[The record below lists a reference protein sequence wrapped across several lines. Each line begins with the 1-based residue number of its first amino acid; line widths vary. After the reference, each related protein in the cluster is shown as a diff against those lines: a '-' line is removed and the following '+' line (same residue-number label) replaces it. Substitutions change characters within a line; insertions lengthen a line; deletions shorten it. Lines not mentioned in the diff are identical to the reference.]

1 MTTNISIAGKISAIL
16 NKKYEG
22 KETTYLQFI
31 TESETKGFEIIKVK
45 ITNQDDLGKLE
56 KGAVVSIPIVITTA
70 NNALYYT
77 QSDSMKIYKEQKQ

>member
-1 MTTNISIAGKISAIL
+1 MTTNISINGKISAVL
-16 NKKYEG
+16 QKKYEG

-45 ITNQDDLGKLE
+45 ITNQDDLGKIE
-56 KGAVVSIPIVITTA
+56 KGAVVSIPVAISAV

>member
-1 MTTNISIAGKISAIL
+1 MTTNISIAGKISAVL

-45 ITNQDDLGKLE
+45 ITNHEDLGKIE
-56 KGAVVSIPIVITTA
+56 KGAMVSVPVSITA
-70 NNALYYT
+70 VNNALYYT
-77 QSDSMKIYKEQKQ
+77 QSDSMKVYKEQK